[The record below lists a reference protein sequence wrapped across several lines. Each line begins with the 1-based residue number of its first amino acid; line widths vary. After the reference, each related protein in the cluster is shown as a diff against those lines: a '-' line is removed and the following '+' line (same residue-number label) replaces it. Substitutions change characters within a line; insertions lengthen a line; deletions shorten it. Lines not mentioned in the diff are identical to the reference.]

1 MILDLIDFKTGYA
14 ILACVKKI
22 NVFPNA
28 ALVQTL
34 VTYHHEVASIPHV
47 EVSRESCT
55 VSA

>member
-14 ILACVKKI
+14 ILACVNKI

-28 ALVQTL
+28 AQVQTV
-34 VTYHHEVASIPHV
+34 VTYHHEVVGIPLG
-47 EVSRESCT
+47 EVSWASCS